1 MGLWL
6 ARGGDG
12 YLFWLVLLAT
22 GVAELN
28 EGLSDPIFS
37 SQKAAKSQ
45 GFLQGLK
52 IYFICLLPCIF
63 VFLLWE
69 LSIMG
74 SRWNLAFIGFL
85 LC

>member
-1 MGLWL
+1 M
-6 ARGGDG
+6 
-12 YLFWLVLLAT
+12 FWLVLLAT

-37 SQKAAKSQ
+37 SQKTAKSQ

-52 IYFICLLPCIF
+52 IYFICLLLCIF

-69 LSIMG
+69 LFIMG